1 MGSEYLVNVSVFAV
15 AGLKAPGDG
24 AGMPNPFV
32 TVEAL
37 DQKRSTQVISGASA
51 CTFNNFYSFSKH
63 TSEDDFTGGD
73 AVVVVYHKKN
83 SFGFADKLGQVTF
96 SLEKVY
102 HQDGHLVPKDWF
114 VIVLPDDPGKGCGYV
129 ELSLGA
135 YAPGD
140 IVPQSLSGGADED
153 EAAEVQSIKTR
164 VVKLPTKDAAK
175 SLFQLTVQVFQAEQL
190 PMHKGVLSTSCSP
203 YVQVDFNG
211 TSQRTQTQKNNNPIW
226 NEEVQV
232 PFSMPAWDNSVNV
245 VVMHDGG
252 LTGSKIEL
260 GEVTL
265 DIDDL
270 ANGSLEPTW
279 FYFYKAP
286 DGKKDEEKSE
296 FAGRLLLAAQMERT
310 EKPILTVNP
319 GSMANPPKV
328 TAGVA
333 WIDLYMVCFD
343 STDQPEELYVQ
354 FELPRIMESEQPL
367 VSAPPD
373 PEGHGFVWKKDAIR
387 LETGANFSLP
397 SPENCGEFIISVFA
411 KWKKK
416 GIKLGGGKYERHM
429 YARVPA
435 SEVSEWEQQPQWR
448 DMRMVINGGADVGS
462 AGFLLST
469 ICLGPAEAAP
479 KREKKMA
486 IKWKDYCFRAKI
498 YQAVNL
504 PAKDEEG
511 SSDPLVALSFGPVV
525 MRTQIIT
532 QCINPS
538 WNQILEENV
547 TLPDDVSLRPD
558 ILITLLDSDEGS
570 FEPMVQMRYKTSEE
584 GALPTEWKK
593 SPRWF
598 QLEPVPGGVATQGKL
613 LAAFELVPNRQA
625 GEPRGMDSKTR
636 KCRIDFFA
644 IGARLRH
651 DSGIDAENP
660 ILEVAWGRKE
670 DNRAMP
676 RRCKHTDAATRVVN
690 NRFNWLKPIS
700 LKAKLMEDD
709 MFQEYLELKLLTEV
723 PGEKGKTEYK
733 PVAHA
738 AVHLSPHIPWVD
750 PDRRAKLAQQ
760 FSFKHQDEDKG
771 EQVDCDLEE
780 DLNPKSGWD
789 RLNAKVTQ
797 LKGGG
802 GQSDQLICKQIGWD
816 VDSIEES
823 NARKLGFKE
832 YAVVNDE
839 TEADNAAFIKDQI
852 AQLEGADESEWNST
866 LLHFNRSFTWPQRNN
881 ANEGIDRHADYAA
894 QLEEHLEPEKTDYS
908 STTLFLGSE
917 WGEPRNLGKLKFCVR
932 VVELDKDDKPVP
944 SAHEDMSQKEWED
957 HIKKIQRRFEKS
969 KDLVVRAY
977 VLSGDG
983 LRPPSG
989 SSDCN
994 SYVWSRVDGGGA
1006 EQNPVYN
1013 LKDNLTVRKHT
1024 LHPQFN
1030 KCHAFS
1036 SVKFPDHCMMTLS
1049 LVEVVPASFGSAAKE
1064 QVIGSTEIDLEDRWF
1079 NSHYQDMV
1087 QEDEVPIESRHLQTA
1102 GSIFSKGHIR
1112 LWLDIMYNQ
1121 TQGAECPPPSAFAQ
1135 ERPIECL
1142 PSTDP
1147 LPFELRLAV
1156 FKVVD
1161 ILSPEGISEPSVKAS
1176 GKITLDDG
1184 TELYE
1189 ETDTHFGCDD
1199 GTATLNWRLKFS
1211 VMIPCKQPR
1220 LTVQIWND
1228 NMLASDEVLS
1238 EVTLDFSKDFLIAR
1252 KHNHSIDFPKGS
1264 LYMYHPAFPGE
1275 VRGVI
1280 DCEAMLLPSDEV
1292 RERPAGAGRDEP
1304 NQDPYL
1310 DPNDPHLVAHRSR
1323 IANMKIIKNAKALA
1337 GGLLAGAQLLLMLK
1351 ILAMAGSG
1359 IFAAIMSILMVTK

>member
-1 MGSEYLVNVSVFAV
+1 MGSEYLVNVSVYAV
-15 AGLKAPGDG
+15 AGLKVPGDG

-32 TVEAL
+32 EVECL
-37 DQKRSTQVISGASA
+37 GEKRSTQVIMGASG
-51 CTFNNFYSFSKH
+51 CTFNNFYSFSARM
-63 TSEDDFTGGD
+63 SEDDFTGGD
-73 AVVVVYHKKN
+73 AVVAVYHKKRMIP
-83 SFGFADKLGQVTF
+83 GVGADNLGRKEKLGQVTF

-738 AVHLSPHIPWVD
+738 AVHLSPHIPWV
-750 PDRRAKLAQQ
+750 PSLRNLAGSTGVGMASLVNILQAIVGLRQQ

-780 DLNPKSGWD
+780 D
-789 RLNAKVTQ
+789 
-797 LKGGG
+797 
-802 GQSDQLICKQIGWD
+802 LICKQIGWD

-832 YAVVNDE
+832 CLDWRGLATGDSSPPVC
-839 TEADNAAFIKDQI
+839 F
-852 AQLEGADESEWNST
+852 LFGAKEWNST
-866 LLHFNRSFTWPQRNN
+866 LLHFNRFTWPQRNN
-881 ANEGIDRHADYAA
+881 ANEGILEKEESDIDIPATAGVGIDRHADYAA
-894 QLEEHLEPEKTDYS
+894 QLEEHLEPEKPLVAGPQV
-908 STTLFLGSE
+908 ST
-917 WGEPRNLGKLKFCVR
+917 WGEPRNLGKLKLPGAGTAGLR
-932 VVELDKDDKPVP
+932 SPPVT
-944 SAHEDMSQKEWED
+944 
-957 HIKKIQRRFEKS
+957 
-969 KDLVVRAY
+969 DLGPY

-1275 VRGVI
+1275 
-1280 DCEAMLLPSDEV
+1280 
-1292 RERPAGAGRDEP
+1292 
-1304 NQDPYL
+1304 
-1310 DPNDPHLVAHRSR
+1310 
-1323 IANMKIIKNAKALA
+1323 
-1337 GGLLAGAQLLLMLK
+1337 
-1351 ILAMAGSG
+1351 
-1359 IFAAIMSILMVTK
+1359 